1 MFAPVDHASVPCIS
15 RLSTGRRR
23 SGASEARRGY
33 AAHPRAGS
41 QSSLCVPKTSS
52 GDVLGHRQFNLT
64 KQSRNLLCTEPLLR
78 HDWLLSKPFSH
89 NDWSKK
95 PGQVRRRADAQ
106 NSHPV
111 AIGKTCLYLP
121 NADNHKAG
129 ATNRPKINGL
139 ILSQTI
145 KNDRRA
151 QYAFHKDYK
160 TARFEPL

>member
-1 MFAPVDHASVPCIS
+1 MTVAKD
-15 RLSTGRRR
+15 GRR
-23 SGASEARRGY
+23 ASEFCGFTRSPY
-33 AAHPRAGS
+33 C
-41 QSSLCVPKTSS
+41 LCVPKTSS
-52 GDVLGHRQFNLT
+52 GDVLGHRQFNLM
-64 KQSRNLLCTEPLLR
+64 KQNRNLLCTEPLLR
-78 HDWLLSKPFSH
+78 HDWLRSKPFSH
-89 NDWSKK
+89 NDWLKK

>member
-1 MFAPVDHASVPCIS
+1 MSIVRMIVTTVP
-15 RLSTGRRR
+15 
-23 SGASEARRGY
+23 
-33 AAHPRAGS
+33 AGMGN
-41 QSSLCVPKTSS
+41 QA
-52 GDVLGHRQFNLT
+52 D
-64 KQSRNLLCTEPLLR
+64 RNWKEKCA
-78 HDWLLSKPFSH
+78 
-89 NDWSKK
+89 
-95 PGQVRRRADAQ
+95 QVRRRADAQ

-145 KNDRRA
+145 KNNRRA